1 MTTLLA
7 AVTQAAVWLSPAAL
21 FGLGPLLLG
30 DGTRGLVVPVALAA
44 GAVLVA
50 CLLAGPWPRTAG
62 SPLTLLDLVAHRW
75 PAAGRAVAP
84 LALADAGA
92 GLLFLWAQLAAVRE
106 LGEGAGWAWPR
117 PAIAVAAVAALV
129 ALATWRR
136 GLRDALGPSG
146 AAVAL
151 VGLAVPL
158 GAVLAVTTPLWPR
171 VWAEVAARPAIRFV
185 AGSPWTGPG
194 RPVRGP
200 EPAATVRP
208 ADEQPVRVLD
218 SARVRLEPWEGGG
231 GWRQVTAGTELAL
244 RPGDRLTVPA
254 DVRLRFEPGRR
265 VPGAPAS
272 GADWITPSA
281 GGLDGRALFGLGVT
295 LALGALGLPAVHV
308 GIARGPAQAARLAAG
323 LVTAGAGLA
332 MLWALYTLWLAPE
345 VYAGG
350 VGGLEPFELPALI
363 PALGGLGGPLRDLAV
378 VGLVGGAVA
387 ASLATLRAAPTTVT
401 GGAGVAGPGGV
412 PQGPPLPALGA
423 IALAGLLA
431 TLTPAGGW
439 SILLAAFG
447 LAASAGAPG
456 AVLATWSERASAGAL
471 AAGAGAGL
479 AVYAGLS
486 AWPLLDP
493 RGPAAGAWLGWLATY
508 PAVAAAPVGLVVAW
522 LAASGQPRS
531 ARGGPLPPDL
541 ARLHR

>member
-1 MTTLLA
+1 VTTLLA

-30 DGTRGLVVPVALAA
+30 DGTRGLIAPVALAA
-44 GAVLVA
+44 GATLVA
-50 CLLAGPWPRTAG
+50 RLLAGPWPRGAAG
-62 SPLTLLDLVAHRW
+62 GPLTLLDLVAYRW
-75 PAAGRAVAP
+75 PGASRALAP

-106 LGEGAGWAWPR
+106 LAQGAGWAWPR
-117 PAIAVAAVAALV
+117 PAIAVVAVAALV

-136 GLRDALGPSG
+136 GLAGALGPLG

-171 VWAEVAARPAIRFV
+171 VWTEVVARPAIRFA
-185 AGSPWTGPG
+185 AGSPWTRDG

-208 ADEQPVRVLD
+208 ADDQPVRVLAP
-218 SARVRLEPWEGGG
+218 ARVRLDPWEGGG
-231 GWRQVTAGTELAL
+231 GWREVAAGAELGL

-265 VPGAPAS
+265 IPGAPAS

-281 GGLDGRALFGLGVT
+281 GGLDGRALGGLAVT
-295 LALGALGLPAVHV
+295 LALGALGLPAAHV
-308 GIARGPAQAARLAAG
+308 GVARGSVRASRLAAG

-332 MLWALYTLWLAPE
+332 ALWALYTLWLAPE

-350 VGGLEPFELPALI
+350 VGGLEPYELPALV
-363 PALGGLGGPLRDLAV
+363 PALGGLGGPLRDLAL

-387 ASLATLRAAPTTVT
+387 TSLATLHAAPTTLVS
-401 GGAGVAGPGGV
+401 GAGPGGARRAL
-412 PQGPPLPALGA
+412 PLPALGA
-423 IALAGLLA
+423 TALACLLA

-439 SILLAAFG
+439 AVLLAAFG

-456 AVLATWSERASAGAL
+456 AVLAMWSERARARAV

-479 AVYAGLS
+479 ALYAGLS

-493 RGPAAGAWLGWLATY
+493 RAGAGISWLAWLSAY
-508 PAVAAAPVGLVVAW
+508 PAVIAAPIGLAVAW
-522 LAASGQPRS
+522 LAASGQPRR
-531 ARGGPLPPDL
+531 ARHGPLPPDL
-541 ARLHR
+541 AQLHR

>member
-1 MTTLLA
+1 VTTLLA

-30 DGTRGLVVPVALAA
+30 DGTRGLIAPVALAA

-62 SPLTLLDLVAHRW
+62 TPLTLLDLVAYRW
-75 PAAGRAVAP
+75 PAPSPALAP

-92 GLLFLWAQLAAVRE
+92 GLLFLWAQLAGIRE

-117 PAIAVAAVAALV
+117 PALAVVAVAALV

-136 GLRDALGPSG
+136 GLGDALGPPG

-158 GAVLAVTTPLWPR
+158 GAVLAVTTPHWPR
-171 VWAEVAARPAIRFV
+171 VWTEVAARPAIRFA

-218 SARVRLEPWEGGG
+218 PARVRLEPWEGGG
-231 GWRQVTAGTELAL
+231 GWRQVAAGTELAL

-281 GGLDGRALFGLGVT
+281 GGLDGRALLGLGVT

-308 GIARGPAQAARLAAG
+308 GIARGPAPAARLAAG

-332 MLWALYTLWLAPE
+332 VLWALYALWLAPE

-350 VGGLEPFELPALI
+350 VGGLEAFELPALL
-363 PALGGLGGPLRDLAV
+363 PALGGLGGPLRDLAM

-387 ASLATLRAAPTTVT
+387 ASLATLRAAPTTVP
-401 GGAGVAGPGGV
+401 GGARGTL
-412 PQGPPLPALGA
+412 PLPALGA
-423 IALAGLLA
+423 AALAALLA

-439 SILLAAFG
+439 SVLLAAFG

-456 AVLATWSERASAGAL
+456 AVLATWSERASARAV

-493 RGPAAGAWLGWLATY
+493 RGPAVGAWLGWLATY
-508 PAVAAAPVGLVVAW
+508 PTVAAAPVGLVVAW
-522 LAASGQPRS
+522 LAASGQPKS
-531 ARGGPLPPDL
+531 AGRGPLPPDL